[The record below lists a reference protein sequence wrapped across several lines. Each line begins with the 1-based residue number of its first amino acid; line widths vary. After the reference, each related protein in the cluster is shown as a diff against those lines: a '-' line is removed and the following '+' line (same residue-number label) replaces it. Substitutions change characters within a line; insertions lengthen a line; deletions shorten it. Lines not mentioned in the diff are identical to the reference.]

1 MFIPTFS
8 EAKTNA
14 RWDIHGLFAV
24 WL

>member
-1 MFIPTFS
+1 MFIPTLS